1 MKSEITIKSALAWQ
15 YKLQPIPE
23 NGFKPGK
30 TMEFFSQVEFALAGF
45 VLRLGNVFLMGVN
58 SQDFSNYWRGFC
70 WLCIPTSLQPTVPC
84 LCHVLSGLTDTVQVM
99 AGKQG
104 PLVSNI
110 RLESDS
116 AQSSSLPQ
124 RQQQILLTCGSPS
137 GDKWSPFGA
146 RPVCPWM
153 AL

>member
-45 VLRLGNVFLMGVN
+45 VLRLGNVFLMGVS

-70 WLCIPTSLQPTVPC
+70 WLCIPTSLQPIVPC
-84 LCHVLSGLTDTVQVM
+84 LCHVLSSLTDTVQVM

-146 RPVCPWM
+146 RPGCPWM

>member
-1 MKSEITIKSALAWQ
+1 
-15 YKLQPIPE
+15 
-23 NGFKPGK
+23 
-30 TMEFFSQVEFALAGF
+30 MEFLSQVEFALAGF

-70 WLCIPTSLQPTVPC
+70 WLCIPTSLQPIVAC

-137 GDKWSPFGA
+137 GDK
-146 RPVCPWM
+146 
-153 AL
+153 